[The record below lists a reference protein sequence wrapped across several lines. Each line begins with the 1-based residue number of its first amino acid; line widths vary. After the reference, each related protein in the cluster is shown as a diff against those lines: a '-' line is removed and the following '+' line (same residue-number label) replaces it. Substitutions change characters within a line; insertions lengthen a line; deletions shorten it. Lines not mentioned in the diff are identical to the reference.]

1 MIARL
6 ALVGLLQLAAA
17 ALQPVSA
24 APQSAS
30 DVRVR
35 LETEMGP
42 IIVAVD
48 TRHAPVTARN
58 FLAYVDQHR
67 FDGTFFYRVVRGD
80 RDPRTG
86 MVQGGISNDMTRMLK
101 PIAHEPTSRTGL
113 RHVDGTLSMARDD
126 PGTATGDF
134 FIVVG
139 PGRYLDAS
147 KDDPGYAAFGHV
159 VSGMPLVR
167 RILAQ
172 PTSAHGWSKETAH
185 QALVHQIRILRAVR
199 VEAAAN
205 PAIRAAARPPA
216 RR

>member
-1 MIARL
+1 MIHRTVL
-6 ALVGLLQLAAA
+6 AGLLLLAPQA
-17 ALQPVSA
+17 VSA
-24 APQSAS
+24 AAE
-30 DVRVR
+30 VRVR
-35 LETEMGP
+35 LDTEMGP
-42 IIVAVD
+42 VVVAVD
-48 TRHAPVTARN
+48 TARAPVTARN

-80 RDPRTG
+80 RNPRTG

-139 PGRYLDAS
+139 PGAYLDAS
-147 KDDPGYAAFGHV
+147 KGDPGYAAFGHV

-185 QALVHQIRILRAVR
+185 QALVHQIRILRASR
-199 VEAAAN
+199 VE
-205 PAIRAAARPPA
+205 PAPKPTAKRPG
-216 RR
+216 

>member
-1 MIARL
+1 MTFRTAI
-6 ALVGLLQLAAA
+6 A
-17 ALQPVSA
+17 ALFLLL
-24 APQSAS
+24 APQPLFAAE
-30 DVRVR
+30 VRVR
-35 LETEMGP
+35 FDTEMGP
-42 IIVAVD
+42 IVVAAD
-48 TRHAPVTARN
+48 TTRAPVTARN
-58 FLAYVDQHR
+58 FLAYVDQRR

-80 RDPRTG
+80 QNPRTG

-101 PIAHEPTSRTGL
+101 PIPHEPTSRTGL

-139 PGRYLDAS
+139 PGAYLDAS
-147 KDDPGYAAFGHV
+147 KGDPGYAAFGHV

-185 QALVHQIRILRAVR
+185 QALVHQIRILHASR
-199 VEAAAN
+199 VEPAAKA
-205 PAIRAAARPPA
+205 PPKRAD
-216 RR
+216 